1 MPLKD
6 QHGNAVS
13 TASKAALKLYDQAV
27 DELALF
33 TANPLE
39 TAERAV
45 AADPGFLLGHVLKG
59 YLRLLSTELGDAI
72 VAREVMV
79 DLRALLPEA
88 RPNDREALH
97 VKALGLWAAGD
108 MAGAGSVLGAL
119 SIRWPRDLLA
129 LLVGHQIDFLTGNAV
144 NLRDRIAR
152 ALPQWVTD
160 DKHFGNIMGMYGFG
174 LEEAGQWQRGE
185 ETGRLAVERN
195 PKDVWGI
202 HAVAHG
208 LEMQGRIKDG
218 IGFLEK
224 RRGDWIADNFLNVH
238 NCWHLALYH
247 LDAERPEASLELYD
261 SVIFNERSNNV
272 AMELLDAAAMLWRLH
287 LNGVDVGPRWQ
298 PLAAVWRGKAN
309 DTFYAFNDMHAAM
322 CFAATGDLDSLQSSL
337 KTQEAY
343 LAAAAEGTGLTN
355 VMMTREVGLP
365 VCRGL
370 FAFACQDYQ
379 AAIDHLMPI
388 RYRAHHFGGSHAQRD
403 VINRTLLE
411 AVLRA
416 GDSDLAEA
424 LISERLEQRPASPYN
439 WRRLAVLKKQRGLA
453 AQAKAAEAEARKLVK
468 NIA

>member
-1 MPLKD
+1 MALKD

-13 TASKAALKLYDQAV
+13 TASRAALKLYDRAV
-27 DELALF
+27 DELSLF

-72 VAREVMV
+72 VAREVMG
-79 DLRALLPEA
+79 DIRALLPDA
-88 RPNDREALH
+88 DPNEREALH
-97 VKALGLWAAGD
+97 VKALKLWVAGD
-108 MAGAGSVLGAL
+108 MIGAGWVLGGL

-152 ALPQWVTD
+152 ALPQWVAED
-160 DKHFGNIMGMYGFG
+160 RHFGNIMGMYGFG

-185 ETGRLAVERN
+185 ETGRLSVERN

-202 HAVAHG
+202 HAVAHC

-218 IGFLEK
+218 IAYLEA

-238 NCWHLALYH
+238 NCWHLALYN
-247 LDAERPEASLELYD
+247 LDAERPAQALDLYD

-298 PLAAVWRGKAN
+298 PLTAVWRAKAA
-309 DTFYAFNDMHAAM
+309 DTFYAFNDMHAAL

-337 KTQEAY
+337 KAQEQF
-343 LAAAAEGTGLTN
+343 LATEGDSAGITN
-355 VMMTREVGLP
+355 VMMTRDVGLP
-365 VCRGL
+365 VCRAL
-370 FAFACQDYQ
+370 FAFACQDYR
-379 AAIDHLMPI
+379 AAVDHLMPI
-388 RYRAHHFGGSHAQRD
+388 RTRAHHFGGSHAQRD

-411 AVLRA
+411 AALRA
-416 GDSDLAEA
+416 GDNDLAEA
-424 LISERLEQRPASPYN
+424 LLSERLEQRPASPYN
-439 WRRLAVLKKQRGLA
+439 WRRLARLKKQRGLA
-453 AQAKAAEAEARKLVK
+453 AQAKAAEAEAKKLVK
-468 NIA
+468 AIA